1 MTQPDPRIFAE
12 SVRALLNED
21 VRRYRNFG
29 VYWFAVKAVLKRYFD
44 RHEMPILGDYVDESV
59 VSRMPEGLDLDGV
72 LEAAASEYQEN
83 ASFNL
88 GRNRISDP
96 AGEFFTLIDPDVE
109 G

>member
-1 MTQPDPRIFAE
+1 MTQPDPRVFAE

-44 RHEMPILGDYVDESV
+44 RNEMPILGNYVAESV
-59 VSRMPEGLDLDGV
+59 VSRMPEGLDMGDV
-72 LEAAASEYQEN
+72 LAAAAGEYQEN

-88 GRNRISDP
+88 GRNRLSDP
-96 AGEFFTLIDPDVE
+96 SGEFFTLIDPDVE